1 MARGGINKAPVKQ
14 ARDEVLLKGQNPSI
28 DAVRIALGN
37 TGSKTTIHRYL
48 KEIEEGEGTRLDDE
62 ALLSSTLKDMIA
74 KMASQLHEEANNLIE
89 RNKEHYE
96 SQISSWRE
104 RYESLENTNKEF
116 ELKHDEQATLLDE
129 TKAQNRA
136 LQDKLNQI
144 SSDKQALDQKL
155 TDLQAML
162 ADKNKH
168 IESLEEKHKHS
179 REALEHY
186 RNSVKD
192 QRDQDLR
199 RHESQVQQLQV
210 EIRNLNQ
217 TLSIKQTDITQL
229 NKDNAQLVTELNA
242 TQKELSASN
251 NKLKASD
258 SELASNA
265 RKLANMELSLD
276 QLSQQEKTVTQERNK
291 LKEQFSLAL
300 EDLKLKELDSV
311 RLQSEL
317 DTKNQLFDK
326 LTTATHQ
333 ASGINQS

>member
-1 MARGGINKAPVKQ
+1 MARGGINKALVKQ
-14 ARDEVLLKGQNPSI
+14 ARDEILVKGQNPSI

-48 KEIEEGEGTRLDDE
+48 KEIEEEEGTRLDDE

-96 SQISSWRE
+96 AQVSSWKE
-104 RYESLENTNKEF
+104 RYESLENTNKEL
-116 ELKHDEQATLLDE
+116 ELKRDEQAILLDE
-129 TKAQNRA
+129 TTTQNRA

-144 SSDKQALDQKL
+144 SSDKQAIDQKV
-155 TDLQAML
+155 TDLEAML
-162 ADKNKH
+162 ADKNNH
-168 IESLEEKHKHS
+168 IESLEEKHKHA

-210 EIRNLNQ
+210 DIRNLNQ

-229 NKDNAQLVTELNA
+229 NKDNAQLVTELNT

-251 NKLKASD
+251 NKLQVSESD
-258 SELASNA
+258 LASNT
-265 RKLANMELSLD
+265 RKLASMELSFD
-276 QLSQQEKTVTQERNK
+276 QLSRQEKAATQEREK
-291 LKEQFSLAL
+291 LKEKLSQAL

-317 DTKNQLFDK
+317 DTKNQLFER
-326 LTTATHQ
+326 LTAVTK
-333 ASGINQS
+333 ASDINQS

>member
-1 MARGGINKAPVKQ
+1 MARGGINKALVKQ
-14 ARDEVLLKGQNPSI
+14 ARDEVLVKGQNPSI

-48 KEIEEGEGTRLDDE
+48 KEIEEEEGTRLDDE

-74 KMASQLHEEANNLIE
+74 KMASQLHEEANSLIE

-96 SQISSWRE
+96 AQVLSWKE
-104 RYESLENTNKEF
+104 RYESLENTNKEL
-116 ELKHDEQATLLDE
+116 ELKRDQQATLLNE
-129 TKAQNRA
+129 VTTLNRA

-144 SSDKQALDQKL
+144 SSDKQALDQKI

-217 TLSIKQTDITQL
+217 TLSVKQTDITQL
-229 NKDNAQLVTELNA
+229 NKDNVRLVTELNV
-242 TQKELSASN
+242 TQKELSESK
-251 NKLKASD
+251 NKLERKE

-265 RKLANMELSLD
+265 IKLSDIESSHNKLK
-276 QLSQQEKTVTQERNK
+276 QQELAITQERDEMK
-291 LKEQFSLAL
+291 IQLAQAL
-300 EDLKLKELDSV
+300 EAQKTKELELV
-311 RLQSEL
+311 KLQSEL
-317 DTKNQLFDK
+317 DTKNHLFNK
-326 LTTATHQ
+326 LTVTTQ
-333 ASGINQS
+333 NSDTTQK